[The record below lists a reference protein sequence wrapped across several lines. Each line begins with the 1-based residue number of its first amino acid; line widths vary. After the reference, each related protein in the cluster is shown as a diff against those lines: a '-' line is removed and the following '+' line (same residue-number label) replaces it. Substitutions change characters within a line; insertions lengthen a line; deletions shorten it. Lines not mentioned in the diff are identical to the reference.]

1 MEKPFAGQEATH
13 DYVVEAPLGRQRV
26 MWVIWPAFLVAA
38 VLEMVVFA
46 LVDPQDLH
54 WFGGAALDWSR
65 EAIYTA
71 AFFFFWVMAAISGGI
86 TTLLSLPPSEVNRRT

>member
-1 MEKPFAGQEATH
+1 MDKQTAPPEDGH
-13 DYVVEAPLGRQRV
+13 DYAVEAPLGRQRV
-26 MWVIWPAFLVAA
+26 MCVVWPAFLVAA

-54 WFGGAALDWSR
+54 WFSGAALDWSR

-71 AFFFFWVMAAISGGI
+71 AFFFFWAMAAISGGI
-86 TTLLSLPPSEVNRRT
+86 TTLLSLPPSEVNRG